1 MNTSRQGIYIGIDF
15 GTRRIGLARS
25 DPTGTIA
32 SALTTLEVRSE
43 NDAAAK
49 IEAVIK
55 EQQPSGLVIGYPL
68 SLSGEPGAK
77 CRQVDSLIEKLAAV
91 FAGPIHKVDERLSS
105 VEARR
110 VIHSHGKKVGQDKKR
125 VDRLAAVLIL
135 QQFLDSRR

>member
-1 MNTSRQGIYIGIDF
+1 MNTSGQGIYIGIDF

-32 SALTTLEVRSE
+32 SALTTLEVTSA

-49 IEAVIK
+49 IEAVIE
-55 EQQPSGLVIGYPL
+55 EQRPYGLVIGYPL
-68 SLSGEPGAK
+68 SLSGESSAK

-110 VIHSHGKKVGQDKKR
+110 VIRSHGKKVGQDKKR

-135 QQFLDSRR
+135 QQFLDSRQ